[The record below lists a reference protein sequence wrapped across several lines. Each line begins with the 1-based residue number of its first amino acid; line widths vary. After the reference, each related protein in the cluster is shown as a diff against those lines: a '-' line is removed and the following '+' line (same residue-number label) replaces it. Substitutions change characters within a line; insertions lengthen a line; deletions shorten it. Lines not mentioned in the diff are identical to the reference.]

1 MCYRHVAIQ
10 NTDQTFF
17 SSKKPVTQP
26 PLLPLFCF
34 LFGLREKC
42 VGIMF
47 KEFSVTGSQVY
58 KEKSIC
64 EPSRSQ
70 ERV

>member
-1 MCYRHVAIQ
+1 MCYRDIDIPK
-10 NTDQTFF
+10 TDQTFF
-17 SSKKPVTQP
+17 SSKQPVTQP
-26 PLLPLFCF
+26 PLLPLFYF
-34 LFGLREKC
+34 LFGLRGKC
-42 VGIMF
+42 GGIMF